1 MRRLLLSRLSDEQLT
16 RRLAAG
22 EAAAFDELYRRYV
35 QRLAV
40 YGRQLL
46 GDGAGG
52 EDVAQV
58 ALLNA
63 YRALRNGVVAAQVRP
78 WLYRIARN
86 AALDMLSRRRELVV
100 AVIPEREGTERPD
113 DLGRGLLI
121 EALRRLPRRQCHAWI
136 LREVNGLRMTEIADR
151 LELRPEQVE
160 QALFAAR
167 NSLAEELAF
176 GERLDR
182 ESVRR
187 LVGGP
192 LAHSERRA
200 LRRHLRTC
208 PDCRSSVTLGGGLGA
223 LVPLPLVGVV
233 RQLAGA
239 LDGVTAP
246 AAKVGAVVV
255 AAAAAGSLP
264 LASDMIGGHDPV
276 APAQAVPQPV
286 QRVSPRPAGP
296 HRLWLAETRL
306 RLDAPKVPGPVRA
319 GVRHTPRAHDAVR
332 SPVPVALASPA
343 ASEPSVPEEPVA
355 PEPTSVPD
363 AVASPAS
370 TQASDPVEPSSDTA
384 GQPAESS
391 TSGDESGSP
400 VSSGSTDSSDSSAVG
415 DSSDVT
421 DQTSEPDV
429 PQTADVTTADGD
441 SGSTTS
447 VAPVESGDGSSPGDA
462 TSPDSSG

>member
-1 MRRLLLSRLSDEQLT
+1 MRRLLLSRLSDEQLS

-35 QRLAV
+35 HRLAV

-63 YRALRNGVVAAQVRP
+63 YQALRKGVVAVRVRP

-86 AALDMLSRRRELVV
+86 AAIDMLSRRRELVV
-100 AVIPEREGTERPD
+100 AVIPEREETQGSE

-121 EALRRLPRRQCHAWI
+121 GALRRLPRRQCQAWI
-136 LREVNGLRMTEIADR
+136 LREVNGLRIAEIAAR

-176 GERLDR
+176 GERLDC

-187 LVGGP
+187 LVEGP

-208 PDCRSSVTLGGGLGA
+208 PDCRSSVSLGGGLGA

-233 RQLAGA
+233 RQLAGT
-239 LDGVTAP
+239 LDGVAAP

-264 LASDMIGGHDPV
+264 LASDVIGGHDPV

-286 QRVSPRPAGP
+286 RQSTPPSVEAHHLR
-296 HRLWLAETRL
+296 WMETRL
-306 RLDAPKVPGPVRA
+306 RAEAPKAPHRVVEDVRPAPRSHAAVFRAVP
-319 GVRHTPRAHDAVR
+319 AV
-332 SPVPVALASPA
+332 SASPTA
-343 ASEPSVPEEPVA
+343 AQPFVPEEPA
-355 PEPTSVPD
+355 ARGPTSEPD
-363 AVASPAS
+363 VVVGPVATPS
-370 TQASDPVEPSSDTA
+370 SDPVEPSSDTA
-384 GQPAESS
+384 EQPAESS
-391 TSGDESGSP
+391 TSADESD
-400 VSSGSTDSSDSSAVG
+400 SSVSSDSTESSGAD
-415 DSSDVT
+415 DSSGVS
-421 DQTSEPDV
+421 DQSAAPETS
-429 PQTADVTTADGD
+429 QTEDATAVDGD
-441 SGSTTS
+441 STSTTS
-447 VAPVESGDGSSPGDA
+447 DEPADGSSPVDT
-462 TSPDSSG
+462 TSQDLSD

>member
-1 MRRLLLSRLSDEQLT
+1 MRRLLLSRLSDEQLS

-100 AVIPEREGTERPD
+100 AVIPEREGTEGPD

-176 GERLDR
+176 GERLDC

-306 RLDAPKVPGPVRA
+306 RLDAPKVPRPVRA
-319 GVRHTPRAHDAVR
+319 GVRHAPRAHDAVR
-332 SPVPVALASPA
+332 SPVPVALA

-400 VSSGSTDSSDSSAVG
+400 VSSGSTESSDSSAVG

-462 TSPDSSG
+462 TNPDSSG